1 MSIKHVIG
9 GLTYTMFFNFFGSGG
24 LRTSVDSPTVD
35 IFNPQKN
42 RIITSAELMT
52 TELSGKYRYDYYAT
66 TGLTPGNYFAVAV
79 GLTDNNTLFS
89 PVNTFEVIDYI
100 SQAEW
105 VGLEELREYLQLE
118 DDDRDEDENL
128 KTALNVALELVEGYT
143 HRRYGIYQYDET
155 LQIYDTDRVKLKH
168 FPINQIVAVTPSFQI
183 IPRSPDSLLTETIVG
198 SQVGFYY
205 RLDAENGILYL
216 TDQSGFEYTYDTLL
230 LGISYLAGFATIP
243 EPVRQAV
250 LSLAATLHNLSC
262 SEGIEYLKFSDINF
276 AMTKSLF
283 DGHIGEM
290 LADYKNNFQ
299 V

>member
-1 MSIKHVIG
+1 MAVRQY
-9 GLTYTMFFNFFGSGG
+9 LTGNTQSLFFSFWGTSG
-24 LRTSVDSPTVD
+24 RTPVDTPTVD
-35 IFNPQKN
+35 VFTPQKT
-42 RIITSAELMT
+42 RYIIGAGLT
-52 TELSGKYRYDYYAT
+52 TTDTVGKYKYDLYLA
-66 TGLTPGNYFAVAV
+66 PGVTVGHWFSLAV
-79 GLTDNNTLFS
+79 GISNGQTYYSESNPFEVVDY
-89 PVNTFEVIDYI
+89 TFE
-100 SQAEW
+100 AAW
-105 VGLEELREYLQLE
+105 VGLEEFREYLQLE
-118 DDDRDEDENL
+118 DDDRDEDGNL
-128 KTALNVALELVEGYT
+128 KQALQVALELVEGYT

-155 LQIYDTDRVKLKH
+155 LQIQDTDRVKLKH
-168 FPINQIVAVTPSFQI
+168 FPINQIVAVTPSYQI
-183 IPRSPDSLLTETIVG
+183 IPRSPTNLVTETIVG

-216 TDQSGFEYTYDTLL
+216 TDQAGFEYTYDTLL

-250 LSLAATLHNLSC
+250 LSLAATLHNLAC

-290 LADYKNNFQ
+290 LDDYKNNFQ